1 MVTICRV
8 FELERTPKCFPVYL
22 PIGMQSSGSQ
32 LVKLWVYSDFLS
44 LLRAHT
50 TPRPTGIRASALDAF
65 LIYPL
70 AEMFFLSLY
79 LLLEKSLLPFKAY
92 FAQKTAL

>member
-1 MVTICRV
+1 MNRILDGAFWLYDTRSRPKMVTICRV

-50 TPRPTGIRASALDAF
+50 TPRPTGH
-65 LIYPL
+65 
-70 AEMFFLSLY
+70 
-79 LLLEKSLLPFKAY
+79 
-92 FAQKTAL
+92 